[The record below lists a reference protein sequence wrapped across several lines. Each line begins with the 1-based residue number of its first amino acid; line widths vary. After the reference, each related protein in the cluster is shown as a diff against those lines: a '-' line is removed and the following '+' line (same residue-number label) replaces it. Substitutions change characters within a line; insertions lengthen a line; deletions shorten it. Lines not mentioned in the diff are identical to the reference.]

1 MPVSLGPLKAD
12 TWNEII
18 DKIERKVQQWGI
30 MWLNP
35 AGRLM
40 LLKSGIT
47 SLPLYRFSLYHTA
60 AIFHQKMER
69 ILRHF
74 LWQGGKTAKSKF
86 NLVGWKSIIQA
97 QEKGGLGIRSPKF
110 LNLALGAKI
119 VWRLITG
126 PTMWWKKVLEL
137 KYLNCTRQ
145 QLLDSNIP
153 NRECTKIWQLC
164 KKAIPFMRQN
174 ISKVPGGG
182 SSINFANDKILGQQ
196 PLGSKAEVIP
206 IVNWLNNK
214 GLHHLSQIAEWD
226 AHTRA
231 WIGWHFPEPPNMLED
246 NLNTLKKL
254 LHSKAP
260 VQEGS
265 IDGYRWDPT
274 GTHYTVKA
282 GHQYLCDNTYQMGIW
297 NQWKL
302 VWKAEAPP
310 KVKFFIWLLLRGKT
324 LTTENLIKRGILGP
338 SRCPNCCR
346 SEETMQ
352 HLFLECPVAK
362 ECWKRMASI
371 GESTWTAQS
380 TIGETIYHWRK
391 KCPWKEKRSEL
402 AQRVWN
408 TIPYTLLWRIWLA
421 RNGKDICNKLHVEER
436 NFLSYALENIPKAQE
451 TNRQRKKVREE
462 NRGWKL
468 RLKEEEFT
476 KWLSNCNRFCLFFDG
491 ATKSNPGLAGAGS
504 LICNANGECILSFE
518 WGLGENSNNRAEGLA
533 LFRGLTQLIKLGITK
548 ANVFGDSSIIIR
560 LMVYHQ
566 SSPNILLQQINQ
578 RNQILHAT
586 MEEASYH
593 HILRGLNKEADKFA
607 NKACERPIG
616 LLRCNS
622 SVSLHPLP

>member
-1 MPVSLGPLKAD
+1 M
-12 TWNEII
+12 
-18 DKIERKVQQWGI
+18 
-30 MWLNP
+30 
-35 AGRLM
+35 
-40 LLKSGIT
+40 
-47 SLPLYRFSLYHTA
+47 
-60 AIFHQKMER
+60 
-69 ILRHF
+69 
-74 LWQGGKTAKSKF
+74 
-86 NLVGWKSIIQA
+86 GWKSIIQA

-126 PTMWWKKVLEL
+126 PTAWWKKALEL

-231 WIGWHFPEPPNMLED
+231 WIGWHFPEPPNILED
-246 NLNTLKKL
+246 SLNTLKKL

-260 VQEGS
+260 VQEGN

-324 LTTENLIKRGILGP
+324 LTAENLRKRGILGP

-352 HLFLECPVAK
+352 HLFLECPVAE

-371 GESTWTAQS
+371 GESTWTVQS

-391 KCPWKEKRSEL
+391 KCPWKEKRSHL

-421 RNGKDICNKLHVEER
+421 RNGKVFQDKGHNIRKICHKVKMLAIEAITNNTRGRIYATNYSVEER

-451 TNRQRKKVREE
+451 TNIQRKKVREE

-491 ATKSNPGLAGAGS
+491 TAKSNPGLAGAGG

-533 LFRGLTQLIKLGITK
+533 LFQGLTQLIKLGITK

-578 RNQILHAT
+578 RNQILHAA

-607 NKACERPIG
+607 NKAYERPIG